1 MSLRLKGVAPSIF
14 PGGDK
19 ATLEE
24 SSKELLR
31 TSLKSIHERTRRYY
45 YRISAEKSIPGCLS
59 FLLGI
64 NEADLGEIFKICGFY
79 NEKKGRMQWSIFEMW
94 VVASFDKGTVEVSS
108 YKRTKVLKIGVGT
121 HPTKPASQEKEGL
134 QPPSFRMQ
142 TAGEGKSS
150 KDRLMGLFEKPPGT
164 ALFDKP
170 PERTTTETT
179 TTETSA
185 AAETTT
191 MHVAADVATAV
202 YSPVK
207 LVQRFNISSPD
218 KSRLA
223 MELISEMATPEKEP
237 LMRELVKGATI
248 SIESLNNQQKK
259 YVHIPQC
266 SNEASA
272 MSQVAKYKFIQEIVD
287 TLGAGAEQVV
297 GGLNNGALWLCRG
310 LADLFTGEFVQS
322 ADHAGITCI
331 SRMSA
336 EATGAMWTDAKLTKG
351 KSRKISAHLLDWF
364 KKPVTAKEP
373 DVDAFG
379 SRPQVKR
386 KYDSIQLT
394 SEKGKKQ
401 SEDDIKKRQ
410 RTIAIK
416 YRVANPLEAVEDEL
430 ISRLH
435 ATDNSK
441 QPIVGFKFPL
451 LDTPTIVT
459 CFLADHGNVAWR
471 AGLTIIA
478 NEQDGQGEPV
488 KVAHLLG
495 KDSYDVLC
503 KTAQPM
509 LNEGLSYLQ
518 GSALMVIRSKV
529 LDAENDEDI
538 QQECIVVPRKAF
550 INSYA
555 APFQK
560 FFMTEPVDQGDEHQK
575 VLVDSTEWKSIG
587 QSGGLL
593 YDPITRDISG
603 VSWQNINREEVK
615 KEFRDGG
622 LVRFSASSTLK
633 MYPIVVL
640 GGGDTE
646 WVSCALGKENM
657 AGAHCNHCNRSKRD
671 FHIGRGELWT
681 LASLAAMARTF
692 RDEILPAAINL
703 KNKPTGYN
711 GVKYP
716 SMFCIPVHLWVSP
729 ILHGELGLVKDWLT
743 RVEKFCDT
751 RIETLSDEEVEN
763 REHLIILGDMLEE
776 LLMEQEDLSSKETIK
791 EYEMLLKATKK
802 EIKKRDARF
811 RHEVT
816 GAMITVPGRVTP
828 EEQQLI
834 EKLLWDVESC
844 KDHEA
849 ELQNEIR
856 KTKGVIEKKKKG
868 LEDLRSTRDCLAE
881 SGEYAID
888 LVLSNNGVDRNVYH
902 GKCLIGPHIQKLLDR
917 QVKVLEEMEAEF
929 LSVRARTIEK
939 HPGADCA
946 SIQEIAQEMA
956 FFAEVLHCYDISF
969 ALLRRTKTIFT
980 LEEISELQLAIDRL
994 RILWPTQRNWE
1005 QKEATVTPKSHNLW
1019 FEVVP
1024 QLSYLGRFFHFM
1036 EDPIELLHKLDKLTD
1051 AVYCHIRNYQ
1061 FREECKQ
1068 KQEATARHVE
1078 VRQQIEQV
1086 HQNRKRKCSPA
1097 TIAKREN
1104 KAMEAIAIKK
1114 ERRSL

>member
-1 MSLRLKGVAPSIF
+1 MSARLKGVPPSCF

-19 ATLEE
+19 ATLQE

-31 TSLKSIHERTRRYY
+31 TCLKSVHERTRRYY
-45 YRISAEKSIPGCLS
+45 YRIFAEKSIPGCLS

-79 NEKKGRMQWSIFEMW
+79 NQKDKFQWNVFGMW

-108 YKRTKVLKIGVGT
+108 YKKIQVIKIGIGT
-121 HPTKPASQEKEGL
+121 HPTKPASQEKEQL
-134 QPPSFRMQ
+134 QPPTFRMQ
-142 TAGEGKSS
+142 TAEGKSS

-164 ALFDKP
+164 ALFDTP
-170 PERTTTETT
+170 PWTTPTKTTTTETT
-179 TTETSA
+179 A
-185 AAETTT
+185 AAATTT
-191 MHVAADVATAV
+191 TTAAAA

-223 MELISEMATPEKEP
+223 MELVSEMASPQKVP

-248 SIESLNNQQKK
+248 SIESHNNQSKK

-266 SNEASA
+266 SSEASA

-287 TLGAGAEQVV
+287 TLGAGAQKVV
-297 GGLNNGALWLCRG
+297 GGLNSGALWLCRG

-379 SRPQVKR
+379 ARPQVKR
-386 KYDSIQLT
+386 KYDSYELT

-401 SEDDIKKRQ
+401 SDDDIKKRQ

-416 YRVANPLEAVEDEL
+416 YWVANPLEAVEDEL

-503 KTAQPM
+503 NTAQPI

-518 GSALMVIRSKV
+518 GSALLVIRNNV
-529 LDAENDEDI
+529 DADNV
-538 QQECIVVPRKAF
+538 QQECIVVPRRAF

-575 VLVDSTEWKSIG
+575 LLVDSLDWKSTA

-593 YDPITRDISG
+593 YDPITKEISG
-603 VSWQNINREEVK
+603 AWWQDINREEVK

-622 LVRFSASSTLK
+622 IVRFSNASTLK

-657 AGAHCNHCNRSKRD
+657 AGAHCNHCNRSKKD
-671 FHIGRGELWT
+671 FNLGRGELWT

-692 RDEILPAAINL
+692 REEILPAAVNL
-703 KNKPTGYN
+703 KNKPSGYN

-751 RIETLSDEEVEN
+751 RIETLPGEEVEN

-791 EYEMLLKATKK
+791 EYEMLLKETNKD
-802 EIKKRDARF
+802 IKKRDTRF

-828 EEQQLI
+828 EEKQLM
-834 EKLLWDVESC
+834 EKLSWDIEAC
-844 KDHEA
+844 KEHEA
-849 ELQNEIR
+849 ELQNEIK

-917 QVKVLEEMEAEF
+917 RVKILEEMEAEF
-929 LSVRARTIEK
+929 VSVRARTIEK

-946 SIQEIAQEMA
+946 SIEEIAQEMA
-956 FFAEVLHCYDISF
+956 FFSEVLHCYDIVF

-980 LEEISELQLAIDRL
+980 LEEVSELQLAIDRL
-994 RILWPTQRNWE
+994 RILWPTQRDWE
-1005 QKEATVTPKSHNLW
+1005 QKEASVTPKSHNLW

-1024 QLSYLGRFFHFM
+1024 QLVYLGRFFHFM

-1078 VRQQIEQV
+1078 VRQQIQQV
-1086 HQNRKRKCSPA
+1086 HQNRKRKFTSA
-1097 TIAKREN
+1097 TIAKQEN
-1104 KAMEAIAIKK
+1104 KAVEDIAIKK
-1114 ERRSL
+1114 ERRSS